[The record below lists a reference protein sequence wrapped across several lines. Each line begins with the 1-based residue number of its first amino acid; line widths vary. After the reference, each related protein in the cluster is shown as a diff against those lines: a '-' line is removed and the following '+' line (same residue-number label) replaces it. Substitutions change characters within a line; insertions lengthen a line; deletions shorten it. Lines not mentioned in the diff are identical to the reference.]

1 LHLGGKELLSARGM
15 QEFGDAARVLG
26 LVIWVIL
33 LRHSFYAYA
42 LYCTCTFNSHVCFLV
57 SMVGLMPEPPADTEL
72 ADTIELLLYVLFK
85 VLKHS
90 FHHSSDLSNWEF
102 IYFMLTKSSVV

>member
-1 LHLGGKELLSARGM
+1 
-15 QEFGDAARVLG
+15 
-26 LVIWVIL
+26 
-33 LRHSFYAYA
+33 
-42 LYCTCTFNSHVCFLV
+42 
-57 SMVGLMPEPPADTEL
+57 MVGLMPEPPADTEL